1 MLRLKKIFYFVL
13 GMLVVPAVLGKVV
26 AGVVGADVFD
36 GINFF
41 GLVYFLVYLLFA
53 LLYRG
58 KVKEMVPNRYVFY
71 GGLYLPFIGLFVW
84 LYL

>member
-1 MLRLKKIFYFVL
+1 MVIIPVVL
-13 GMLVVPAVLGKVV
+13 GEGMSFVMNC
-26 AGVVGADVFD
+26 DVFD

-58 KVKEMVPNRYVFY
+58 KVREMVPNRYVFY